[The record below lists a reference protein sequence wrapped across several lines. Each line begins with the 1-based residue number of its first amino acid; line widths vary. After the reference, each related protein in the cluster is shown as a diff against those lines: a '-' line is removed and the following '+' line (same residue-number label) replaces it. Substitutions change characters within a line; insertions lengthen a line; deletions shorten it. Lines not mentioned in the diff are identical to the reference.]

1 MKRQYRLIHYR
12 KVNYWFEMRRIRV
25 LLCKS
30 NSLEKYLLL
39 KEFLIIFR
47 RLLEGE
53 VRRPLLF
60 SPPEP
65 TDTISLTHSE
75 PFVSFIIVYLCCDA
89 LIDIC
94 FVSYL
99 CMSLH
104 VSPLFLY
111 LTVSYW
117 YLLEIEL
124 FSSSFFKTESRTK
137 ICRALIRLACF
148 ILHHRDVLKKLFL
161 YVSNNKIK
169 LSMLLFIAYGISS

>member
-1 MKRQYRLIHYR
+1 
-12 KVNYWFEMRRIRV
+12 
-25 LLCKS
+25 LCKS
-30 NSLEKYLLL
+30 NSLEKISPFKRIPYN
-39 KEFLIIFR
+39 FR

-89 LIDIC
+89 LIHIC

-111 LTVSYW
+111 LAVFYW
-117 YLLEIEL
+117 YLLEIES
-124 FSSSFFKTESRTK
+124 FSSSSFKTESRMK
-137 ICRALIRLACF
+137 ICRALIRLECF

-169 LSMLLFIAYGISS
+169 LSTLLFIAYGISS